1 MLANKAKLGVKTSD
15 SASTYTDLPGLKS
28 LAELGAEPE
37 LVDNTCLTDTMMQY
51 EQGIGDP
58 GTLEYT
64 FKLDNSSET
73 TAYRILRALDKVKTY
88 DWQETL
94 VDGTTYTFKAQP
106 SIRVGGG
113 GVNEALEFTLSLAL
127 QSDITVTN
135 PTQA

>member
-1 MLANKAKLGVKTSD
+1 MLANKAKLGVKISGE
-15 SASTYTDLPGLKS
+15 TYTDLPGLKS

-37 LVDNTCLTDTMMQY
+37 MVDNTCLTDTMMQY

-64 FKLDNSSET
+64 FKLVNKKDS
-73 TAYRILRALDKVKTY
+73 AYRILRTLEKTKAY
-88 DWQETL
+88 PFEEEL
-94 VDGTTYTFKAQP
+94 VDGTKYQFDAQP

-127 QSDITVTN
+127 QSDITVVDPAN
-135 PTQA
+135 A